1 MQAQYQTI
9 KKEDLVYDESNDD
22 YTPDVNKLVI
32 FSTKQESQVY
42 KSKILGKTY
51 RFTRQKVTEYLDPE
65 TGEIIALKQF
75 KQLGGI
81 DYNYGVFAQERNEIL
96 DTLREEVKD
105 FACFLLK
112 FRNKRRG
119 ISPSLEKIL
128 EYYSRFSS
136 KRINNIRNRLLP
148 KLYGK
153 VLSNDNLLMP
163 PFQFSGKN
171 EKAYSHIAEEF
182 VAENTF
188 LHLMKKKNFKVEC
201 IA

>member
-1 MQAQYQTI
+1 MPTELRRV
-9 KKEDLVYDESNDD
+9 KREDLVYDESNDN
-22 YTPDVNKLVI
+22 YTPDVKKLII
-32 FSTKQESQVY
+32 FTTEQESQVY

-51 RFTRQKVTEYLDPE
+51 RFTRQKVIEYLDPD
-65 TGEIIALKQF
+65 TGEIIALKHF
-75 KQLGGI
+75 KQLGGVE
-81 DYNYGVFAQERNEIL
+81 YNYGVFAQERNEIL

-105 FACFLLK
+105 FACFVLK

-119 ISPSLEKIL
+119 ISPNLEKVL

-136 KRINNIRNRLLP
+136 KRIDNIKSRLLP

-188 LHLMKKKNFKVEC
+188 IYLMRKKNFKVEE